1 MKEFD
6 PRPGP
11 PPPANGREWDRGAS
25 IGLLT
30 AAALLVVALAL
41 GLFLWSTAQQ
51 QTASDKNAAPSL
63 TTGTATSN
71 PNNTG
76 ATPPASR

>member
-11 PPPANGREWDRGAS
+11 PPPADRERDRGAS
-25 IGLLT
+25 LGLFI

-41 GLFLWSTAQQ
+41 SLLLWSTAQQ
-51 QTASDKNAAPSL
+51 PTASGKNAAPSL
-63 TTGTATSN
+63 TTGSATSN
-71 PNNTG
+71 PNTTG
-76 ATPPASR
+76 